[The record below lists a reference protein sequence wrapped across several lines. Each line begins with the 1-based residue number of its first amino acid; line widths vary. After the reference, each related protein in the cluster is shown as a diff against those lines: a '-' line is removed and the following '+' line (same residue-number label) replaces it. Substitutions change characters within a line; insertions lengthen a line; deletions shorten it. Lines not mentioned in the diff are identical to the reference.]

1 VRVLNALA
9 GYDPQAFE
17 PKDLERQTWLDSRGR
32 MIGLP
37 RVSVDMVVNV
47 VLFMVVVVA
56 WLALV
61 PPGSS
66 RRR

>member
-1 VRVLNALA
+1 MRVLNALA